1 MQVNCNHLASIQT
14 TRDDVMLH
22 FILNNI
28 VNTITS
34 TYFCNQAGR
43 TSKNSWSY
51 SKNFGLMQV
60 KT

>member
-1 MQVNCNHLASIQT
+1 MQVNHNHLASIQT

-22 FILNNI
+22 LILNNI

-43 TSKNSWSY
+43 TSEAK
-51 SKNFGLMQV
+51 FMEL
-60 KT
+60 